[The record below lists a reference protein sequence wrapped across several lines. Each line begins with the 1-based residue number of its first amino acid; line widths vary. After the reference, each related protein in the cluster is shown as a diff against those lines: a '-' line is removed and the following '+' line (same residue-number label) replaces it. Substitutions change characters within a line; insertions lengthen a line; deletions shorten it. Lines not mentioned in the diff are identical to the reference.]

1 MKKIWLFLGGGVLVV
16 FIAAIVLFFVVN
28 NQFKPE
34 KTVDSF
40 NQAVKDEDLETL
52 EKLIE
57 PDDENLEIDKHSLK
71 AFIAY
76 LQTNNK
82 SYQSIKDGFKK
93 QIEDEDFSTTDEQI
107 TLFEDGKKMGIFPDY
122 KLRVKG
128 VNVKVKGDN
137 DEEQLNLGLADADYP
152 LELAE
157 EEDDLYGPLLPGE
170 YTVEATVQ
178 NNLGTFKNEE
188 KLDLWDDSSVSFLID
203 NEELAS
209 ESEDVQKDIINATN
223 QFNEDMAVYVT
234 SEFDVDEFTNVT
246 DDFKSSLIG
255 LDTSFELNKEYIKEM
270 ESQFEKT
277 IVDLDSI
284 DLSQFDDE
292 WEADATMLVSYKER
306 IQLEDEDDFEDI
318 SYTELREFSMT
329 YDPEE
334 EIWVIEDYYAEDAD
348 ESDSDSWDN
357 KEEMKMEDSKLHKWS
372 DDENEAESYI

>member
-1 MKKIWLFLGGGVLVV
+1 MKKIWLILGGGVLVV
-16 FIAAIVLFFVVN
+16 FIAAIVLFFVLN

-34 KTVDSF
+34 KTISAF

-57 PDDENLEIDKHSLK
+57 PDDENLEVDEHSLK
-71 AFIAY
+71 AFITY
-76 LQTNNK
+76 LQNNNK

-93 QIEDEDFSTTDEQI
+93 QIEDEEFSTSDEPI
-107 TLFEDGKKMGIFPDY
+107 TLFEDGKKMGIFPEY
-122 KLRVKG
+122 KLKVTG

-137 DEEQLNLGLADADYP
+137 DEEQLNLGLADADSS
-152 LELAE
+152 LELVE

-170 YTVEATVQ
+170 YTVEANVQ
-178 NNLGTFKNEE
+178 NNLGTFKTEE

-255 LDTSFELNKEYIKEM
+255 LDTSFELSKEYIKEM

-292 WEADATMLVSYKER
+292 WEADATMVVSYKER
-306 IQLEDEDDFEDI
+306 IQLEDEKDFEDV

-334 EIWVIEDYYAEDAD
+334 EI
-348 ESDSDSWDN
+348 
-357 KEEMKMEDSKLHKWS
+357 
-372 DDENEAESYI
+372 